1 MTVAELFVQCLEKE
15 GVKHI
20 FGVPGEENESL
31 LFALEDSEIRFVPCR
46 HEQGAAFIAN
56 VFGRLTGKAGV
67 CLGTLGPGATNLITG
82 VADANLDK
90 APLVA
95 ITAQG
100 GLDRLH
106 HESHQKVD
114 IVNMFRSIT
123 KWNGAVSSPEVVTEM
138 VCKAF
143 REAEQEKP
151 GATHI
156 ELSEDVADLEV
167 DESFGPM
174 EPRRPRRPA
183 SDYKAIRQSVELISN
198 ARRPLILAG
207 NGAIRKLASK
217 HLTEFAERHQVPVA
231 STFMGKG
238 ALTDRSRLSLGAI
251 GLGFRDYIAEAFDE
265 ADLIITVGYD
275 IAEYPPQKWN
285 RGKPK
290 RIIHIDF
297 DPAEVYTEYDP
308 DVEVV
313 GDISAA
319 LWKLNRT
326 HITGTL
332 AGNAGS
338 RRDENEASAGNA
350 GSHRVGNDA
359 SSEKDETPGSGHGT
373 LEDSGSA
380 SEKKRKEGELFQ
392 NLEKGW
398 FEPIQKRIREDLD
411 SSHSGENED
420 FTVPGALRI
429 IRQVMDD
436 SGLLI
441 SDVGTHKMWIARNFP
456 TYCPNG
462 CLISNG
468 LASMGIALP
477 GAIAASLHQPE
488 RQIVAA
494 MGDGGFL
501 MNVQEL
507 ETAKRLKT
515 GFAAVIFNDN
525 DYGLISWKQ
534 HLSRKRSVSTRI
546 DNPDFPALAR
556 SFGVQGHRAE
566 SAAHLA
572 ELLKECFSRSS
583 IYVIEV
589 PINTQVNN
597 ELVDRLDRYWKEKRS
612 LS

>member
-1 MTVAELFVQCLEKE
+1 MIVAELFVRCLEKE
-15 GVKHI
+15 GVTHI

-31 LFALEDSEIRFVPCR
+31 LFALGDSSITFVPCR

-56 VFGRLTGKAGV
+56 VHGRLTGKAGV

-106 HESHQKVD
+106 HESHQKID

-123 KWNGAVSSPEVVTEM
+123 KWNGSVTSPEVVAEM

-156 ELSEDVADLEV
+156 ELSEDVADLETGDKAV
-167 DESFGPM
+167 PM
-174 EPRRPRRPA
+174 EPRRPRRPG
-183 SDYKAIRQSVELISN
+183 SDYKAIRQSVDLIGQS
-198 ARRPLILAG
+198 RRPLILAG

-238 ALTDRSRLSLGAI
+238 ALSDRSPLSLGAI
-251 GLGFRDYIAEAFDE
+251 GLGFRDYVAEAFDE
-265 ADLIITVGYD
+265 ADLVIAVGYD

-285 RGKPK
+285 QGKPK
-290 RIIHIDF
+290 HIIHIDF
-297 DPAEVYTEYDP
+297 DPAEVYSEYDP

-319 LWKLNRT
+319 IWELNRM
-326 HITGTL
+326 H
-332 AGNAGS
+332 AGS
-338 RRDENEASAGNA
+338 GADEKNGA
-350 GSHRVGNDA
+350 
-359 SSEKDETPGSGHGT
+359 
-373 LEDSGSA
+373 
-380 SEKKRKEGELFQ
+380 LFR
-392 NLEKGW
+392 NMEKGW
-398 FEPIQKRIREDLD
+398 FGPVRDRIRADLEMAKPK
-411 SSHSGENED
+411 ENEALS
-420 FTVPGALRI
+420 VPSALHV
-429 IRQVMDD
+429 IRKVMADD
-436 SGLLI
+436 GLLI
-441 SDVGTHKMWIARNFP
+441 SDVGTHKMWIARNYP

-468 LASMGIALP
+468 MASMGIALP
-477 GAIAASLHQPE
+477 GAIAASINQPE

-501 MNVQEL
+501 MNAQEL
-507 ETAKRLKT
+507 ETAKRMET
-515 GFAAVIFNDN
+515 AFVAVIFNDN

-534 HLSRKRSVSTRI
+534 KLSRQKSVSTRI
-546 DNPDFPALAR
+546 GNPDFPAFAR
-556 SFGVQGHRAE
+556 SFGLEGHRAE
-566 SAAHLA
+566 TAG
-572 ELLKECFSRSS
+572 ELEDLLRSGFERRS
-583 IYVIEV
+583 LSVIEV
-589 PINTQVNN
+589 PIRTHVND
-597 ELVDRLDRYWKEKRS
+597 ELVNRLENYWKGK
-612 LS
+612 